1 MIPKKTITL
10 TAEELIKI
18 IMSVNDAHLDMIEE
32 VYRESHDGKR
42 NELFPIFKLYNKV
55 NNKLLV
61 DILEEDNGDQ
71 FIDTIIKGMAEADA
85 ISKAGL
91 N

>member
-18 IMSVNDAHLDMIEE
+18 IMSVNEAHLDMIEE

-42 NELFPIFKLYNKV
+42 NELFPIFKLYNTV

-61 DILEEDNGDQ
+61 DILKEDNGDQ
-71 FIDTIIKGMAEADA
+71 FIDTIIKGMSEADA
-85 ISKAGL
+85 INKANL